1 MSRKSDFKKTLVV
14 SVRIEEEDYLRV
26 KEIADIES
34 YKVGKYI
41 SAQDL
46 IRDAIN
52 YVYSDNERLR
62 ECFRRTRSIM
72 TKRIK

>member
-1 MSRKSDFKKTLVV
+1 MSRKSDFRKTLVV
-14 SVRIEEEDYLRV
+14 SVRIEEDDYLRV
-26 KEIADIES
+26 KEIADVES
-34 YKVGKYI
+34 YHTGKYV

-62 ECFRRTRSIM
+62 ECFRRTRSII
-72 TKRIK
+72 TKRAK